1 MLLSIALF
9 PLLAPAFW
17 HHHYPK
23 VSAAWSAVVIVPFAF
38 AYGAPALHEL
48 AHVAVVDY
56 VPFIILLGALF
67 TIGGGIYVRGG
78 LRGTPWVN
86 GTLMLIG
93 TVLASWVGTTGA
105 AMLLV
110 RPLLRANRARRH
122 RAHTVVFFIFLVSNI
137 GGTLTPLGDPPL
149 FLGFLHGVPFFWT
162 LSLWPEWLFTVGLVL
177 GAFYVLDVRHWR
189 EETQHPKEEL
199 RFAIAGGYNFLFL
212 AGVVLA
218 VFVSSPG

>member
-110 RPLLRANRARRH
+110 RPLDRKSTRLNSSH
-122 RAHTVVFFIFLVSNI
+122 VKIS
-137 GGTLTPLGDPPL
+137 
-149 FLGFLHGVPFFWT
+149 
-162 LSLWPEWLFTVGLVL
+162 
-177 GAFYVLDVRHWR
+177 Y
-189 EETQHPKEEL
+189 
-199 RFAIAGGYNFLFL
+199 
-212 AGVVLA
+212 A
-218 VFVSSPG
+218 V

>member
-23 VSAAWSAVVIVPFAF
+23 VSAAWSAVVIVPCVL
-38 AYGAPALHEL
+38 AYGAPARHEL
-48 AHVAVVDY
+48 AHVTVVDY

-86 GTLMLIG
+86 GTLMLSG
-93 TVLASWVGTTGA
+93 TLLASWVGTTGA

-110 RPLLRANRARRH
+110 RPLLRANRARRDPPPH
-122 RAHTVVFFIFLVSNI
+122 AGGVLADDAAAHSRRQRVHLGADQGGGDPVRGHLRDHHSRARHAARGRARRARIRRPRRARAGAFLLGERNPVVISRQRAHVPDLPVDSARPTV
-137 GGTLTPLGDPPL
+137 
-149 FLGFLHGVPFFWT
+149 
-162 LSLWPEWLFTVGLVL
+162 
-177 GAFYVLDVRHWR
+177 
-189 EETQHPKEEL
+189 
-199 RFAIAGGYNFLFL
+199 
-212 AGVVLA
+212 
-218 VFVSSPG
+218 